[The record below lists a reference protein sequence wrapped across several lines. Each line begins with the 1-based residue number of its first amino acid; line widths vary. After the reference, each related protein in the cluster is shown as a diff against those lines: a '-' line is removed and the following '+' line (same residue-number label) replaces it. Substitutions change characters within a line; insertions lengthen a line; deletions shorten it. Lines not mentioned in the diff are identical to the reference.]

1 MGNVQASTTCP
12 DASSEKRG
20 KNKSHTNPIKRRIIV
35 IQFKKS
41 ESVTPQSSVSFSLR
55 AFDFARSHAKTNATS
70 PSNLHLNPNST
81 STPNKLKHVLLAVL
95 PLLCLAALAAP
106 LSAEHAPVAQ
116 PQDKPAAAQ
125 WDVTSGTTATYRV
138 TEQLAG
144 ISFKDD
150 AVGSTDAVTG
160 SIYLEPDGTID
171 SAKSKLTIDLRSL
184 KSDQDMRDGYVKMRT
199 LETDK
204 FPNAE
209 FVPKKLIGVP
219 NPIPAP
225 DRATGQSGFQLVGDL
240 TVHGVTKE
248 VTLNGYATFSK
259 DTIAGRAQTDF
270 TFATFGLMKPTLAR
284 ILSVDDKIQLDIL
297 FKLKKS

>member
-1 MGNVQASTTCP
+1 M
-12 DASSEKRG
+12 
-20 KNKSHTNPIKRRIIV
+20 
-35 IQFKKS
+35 IQFKNS
-41 ESVTPQSSVSFSLR
+41 ESGRPKSSTGFSLW
-55 AFDFARSHAKTNATS
+55 AFDFTMSKANAHAAS
-70 PSNLHLNPNST
+70 SSNPNST
-81 STPNKLKHVLLAVL
+81 SNANRPARPAVGRKPVLLAVL
-95 PLLCLAALAAP
+95 PLLCVAALAAP
-106 LSAEHAPVAQ
+106 LSARHAPAAP
-116 PQDKPAAAQ
+116 PQDKAAAQ

-144 ISFKDD
+144 INFKDD

-160 SIYLEPDGTID
+160 SIYLAPDGTID

-209 FVPKKLIGVP
+209 FVPRKLIGVP

-225 DRATGQSGFQLVGDL
+225 DRPTGQSGFQLVGDL

-259 DTIAGRAQTDF
+259 DLIAGRAQTDF

-297 FKLKKS
+297 FKFKKS